1 MTVGIA
7 HSAFWLVDL
16 WPGEVTIGRNPDD
29 WTALSAT
36 EDFPVGTKRAFYD
49 VTNKGWSTLMFVYY
63 VKGSHTLATV
73 RDVCAQDTSE
83 MATAAQWFRVC
94 NDGGEINENG
104 PVAVALATMVE
115 ATPYCW
121 MWIGGVCPVNLV
133 ATLDDGL
140 YETDGSATAGAWLTL
155 KDASDGGTFFHLG
168 TATDFVRFC
177 AYSMTA
183 DTTS

>member
-16 WPGEVTIGRNPDD
+16 WPGIVTIGEKPAD

-36 EDFPVGTKRAFYD
+36 EDFPLGTKRAFYD
-49 VTNKGWSTLMFVYY
+49 VTNKGWATLMYVYY
-63 VKGSHTLATV
+63 VKGTASLATV
-73 RDVCAQDTSE
+73 RSICGQDTSE
-83 MATAAQWFRVC
+83 MATAAQWARVC
-94 NDGGEINENG
+94 NDGGEVNENG
-104 PVAVALATMVE
+104 PVAIALATMVE

-121 MWIGGVCPVNLV
+121 MWVGGVCPVNLV

-140 YETDGSATAGAWLTL
+140 YDTDGSLTAGCWCTL
-155 KDASDGGTFFHLG
+155 KDSASVAKFHIG
-168 TATDFVRFC
+168 TATDFVEFC
-177 AYSMTA
+177 AFSMTA

>member
-7 HSAFWLVDL
+7 HSAFWLIDL
-16 WPGEVTIGRNPDD
+16 WPGVVTKGPNPAD

-36 EDFPVGTKRAFYD
+36 EDFPLGTKRAVYD
-49 VTNKGWSTLMFVYY
+49 VTNKGWSTLMYVYY
-63 VKGSHTLATV
+63 VKGTATLANA
-73 RDVCAQDTSE
+73 RDICGQDTSE
-83 MATAAQWFRVC
+83 MATAAQWARVC

-104 PVAVALATMVE
+104 PVAIALATMVE

-121 MWIGGVCPVNLV
+121 MWVGGVCPVNLV
-133 ATLDDGL
+133 PALDDGL
-140 YETDGSATAGAWLTL
+140 YDTDGSITAGCWMTL
-155 KDASDGGTFFHLG
+155 KDSASVAKFHLG
-168 TATDFVRFC
+168 TATDFVMFS